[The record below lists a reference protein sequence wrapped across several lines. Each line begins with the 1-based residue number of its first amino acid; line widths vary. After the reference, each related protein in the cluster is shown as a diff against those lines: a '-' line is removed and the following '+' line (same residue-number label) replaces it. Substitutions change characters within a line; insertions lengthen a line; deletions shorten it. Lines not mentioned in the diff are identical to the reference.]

1 MTEIAKR
8 LAVKRIDGPDD
19 SDSSERWNPSWNDIE
34 TAIRSLDGETRT
46 LVVLGIGNPVP
57 HMGIGGGTG
66 GQYILYETPDNLTFH
81 NLINPNADKGKVRL
95 KAGGQE
101 AEYRSK
107 LCVRL
112 AEVLQAARTY
122 AESGQIDPTLNWE
135 HV

>member
-1 MTEIAKR
+1 MIEKT
-8 LAVKRIDGPDD
+8 LAVKRLGGPDD
-19 SDSSERWNPSWNDIE
+19 ADSSERFNPSWNDIE
-34 TAIRSLDGETRT
+34 KAIRGLDGETRT

-81 NLINPNADKGKVRL
+81 NLINPNTDKGKVRL
-95 KAGGQE
+95 TAGGQE

-112 AEVLQAARTY
+112 AEVLQAAKTY
-122 AESGQIDPTLNWE
+122 AESGQLDPTLDWE